1 MPDRVLV
8 TGATGYVGGRLVP
21 HLLAANVEVSC
32 LVRNAHRFDRPFV
45 GDVAVHEGSVD
56 DLEAVRRAAEGCHVA
71 YFLVHSL
78 DSTGFEQRDRE
89 LAEGFRRGCDAA
101 GVETIIYLSGLGVDG
116 DDLSPH
122 LRSRHEVGSTLAA
135 GAVAVIEL
143 RAAVIIGSGSAS
155 FEMLRWLTE
164 VLPVMITPKWVNHT
178 RCQPVAIG
186 DVVEALL
193 RARERQVSGHTVWE
207 LGGPDVLSYH
217 EMMDVYASVAGL
229 TRRVVLGVPVLTP
242 RLSSLWVGLV
252 TPLPHI
258 LARQLVGSL
267 ANDVVVTGDSAAE
280 ILGLE
285 PLSFRGAVELAL
297 AMVDD
302 LEVPTAWS
310 GNALDSLDATPD
322 ADDPR
327 WAGGKVF
334 EDVRQATST
343 ASAADVYAAVTGI
356 GGDRGWLWGK
366 WMWRVRGVADKV
378 VGGVG
383 LRRGRRDRDHLRIGD
398 TVDFWRV
405 DKIEP
410 DRLLRLR
417 AEMRMPGYA
426 WIEWRITDSGD
437 PDRPTLLEQRARF
450 VPRGLVGRLYWYVLV
465 PFHWML
471 FPRLASGIVDVADMA
486 GTPAGSRSAASHR
499 RE

>member
-1 MPDRVLV
+1 MPERVLV

-21 HLLAANVEVSC
+21 HLLAAQVEVVC
-32 LVRNAHRFDRPFV
+32 LVRNAQRFDRPFV
-45 GDVAVHEGSVD
+45 GNVTVCEGSVD
-56 DLEAVRRAAEGCHVA
+56 DAEAVRQAADGCVVA

-78 DSTGFEQRDRE
+78 DSKGFEQRDHE
-89 LAEGFRRGCDAA
+89 LADGFRRGCEAA
-101 GVETIIYLSGLGVDG
+101 GVERIIYGA
-116 DDLSPH
+116 
-122 LRSRHEVGSTLAA
+122 TLAA
-135 GAVAVIEL
+135 GTVAVIEL
-143 RAAVIIGSGSAS
+143 RAATIIGSGSAS

-178 RCQPVAIG
+178 RCQPVSIS
-186 DVVEALL
+186 DVLDALL
-193 RARERQVSGHTVWE
+193 RSRTRRVSGHVVWE
-207 LGGPDVLSYH
+207 LGGPDVLTYH
-217 EMMDVYASVAGL
+217 EMMDVYADVAGL
-229 TRRVVLGVPVLTP
+229 KKRVVLGVPVLTP

-252 TPLPHI
+252 TPLPNT

-267 ANDVVVTGDSAAE
+267 ANDVVVTGIAAAE
-280 ILGLE
+280 VLGLDTM
-285 PLSFRGAVELAL
+285 SFRASVELAI
-297 AMVDD
+297 AMIDD
-302 LEVPTAWS
+302 LEVPTVWS
-310 GNALDSLDATPD
+310 GNALDTLDATPD

-334 EDVRQATST
+334 EDVRVVASS
-343 ASAADVYAAVTGI
+343 ASAASVYGVVTGI
-356 GGDRGWLWGK
+356 GGDHGWLWGR
-366 WMWRVRGVADKV
+366 WLWRLRGLADKV

-383 LRRGRRDRDHLRIGD
+383 LRRGRRDPDHLRVGD

-437 PDRPTLLEQRARF
+437 PHRPTLLEQRARF
-450 VPRGLVGRLYWYVLV
+450 VPRGVVGRLYWYAVV

-471 FPRLASGIVDVADMA
+471 FPRLAAGIVAAAESGDV
-486 GTPAGSRSAASHR
+486 GSRRDVMSLGDR
-499 RE
+499 DRNRELF